1 MDIYNTSIENSFLKA
16 LGPHKIQTTG
26 ESFSGVVAPESIDP
40 NEPIVVG
47 EIKRYGEK
55 QVIGTKQNQDLASY
69 LVPLPMPLLM
79 PQMETQFDV
88 LRSPTLEE
96 AELVVD
102 NLFNRE
108 EEPED
113 AILVASG
120 GLQQLVDRALQEP
133 PSPDWER
140 ELDEL

>member
-1 MDIYNTSIENSFLKA
+1 MDLSIYNTSTENSFLKA
-16 LGPHKIQTTG
+16 LGPHKIQTTS
-26 ESFSGVVAPESIDP
+26 ESFSGVIATESIDF

-47 EIKRYGEK
+47 KIKRYGEK
-55 QVIGTKQNQDLASY
+55 QVIDTKQNQDL
-69 LVPLPMPLLM
+69 VPLPM

-88 LRSPTLEE
+88 LRSLTLEE
-96 AELVVD
+96 TELVMD
-102 NLFNRE
+102 NLLNRE

-120 GLQQLVDRALQEP
+120 VLQRLVDRALQEP
-133 PSPDWER
+133 PSPAWER